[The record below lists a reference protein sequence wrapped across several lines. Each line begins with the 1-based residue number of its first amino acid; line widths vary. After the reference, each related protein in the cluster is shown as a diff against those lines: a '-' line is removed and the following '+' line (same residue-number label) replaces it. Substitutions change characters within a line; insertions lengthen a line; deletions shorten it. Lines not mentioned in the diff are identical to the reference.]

1 MRAVSMRANVDRV
14 NPARMYGGDIRLVE
28 FAREKTRHRD
38 TRLGQWLTDQAPTVL
53 DAVGDVLPERGVLG
67 IVKNLVE
74 REPDLTHDQ
83 RMRFERLYG

>member
-1 MRAVSMRANVDRV
+1 MR
-14 NPARMYGGDIRLVE
+14 
-28 FAREKTRHRD
+28 
-38 TRLGQWLTDQAPTVL
+38 RLGANAVLYRWYDSEPPVL

>member
-1 MRAVSMRANVDRV
+1 MLTASTPPECTVGTFASLSSPGKKR
-14 NPARMYGGDIRLVE
+14 RL
-28 FAREKTRHRD
+28 RD